1 MDLTRRSWVL
11 AATGLTLAALAVL
24 FARSQLLYGA
34 AAVGAFLMYRQLRYL
49 DAVRMV
55 GDTLAVEQSV
65 TSNHV
70 DTDGETVV
78 TLSARLSRPTPLGV
92 TVTAIPPLFA
102 DGPAMEERT
111 IHIEAGDRST
121 ETTFDVN
128 WPVVGRGTFSAPQV
142 TTEDRFGL
150 FRSAFERGTEPTVTV
165 DPRIP
170 RNVHIGEGGTQV
182 TAAFGG
188 HRSDRH
194 GRGIDPAELRQYVP
208 GDSVSNIDW
217 KATARLDYPHVR
229 EYEVETDQQTIL
241 FVDQRGSMGVG
252 SEGRTKLDYLREV
265 ALTVVGNA
273 QRLSDPLGVA
283 GIGPEGTTR
292 WNSPSTDPAAYD
304 AARTTL
310 HDLEAIGTPDGDPSD
325 EHTHSVSASR
335 RKATLLAGD
344 GSQFSSR
351 IRPFLDDASGY
362 VQQLAAEP
370 LFETVRTRLTQLS
383 SGSWILLFADDTARA
398 ELREAAKLGA
408 NEGAGVVVFMTPSV
422 LFERDGLVDLD
433 TAYDEY
439 VDFEEFR
446 RELSRIDGVS
456 AFEVAPSDRIEAVLT
471 AGRRRR

>member
-1 MDLTRRSWVL
+1 MELTRRFGAL
-11 AATGLTLAALAVL
+11 AAVGLTLAALAVL
-24 FARSQLLYGA
+24 YAQPQLLYGA
-34 AAVGAFLMYRQLRYL
+34 AAVGAVLVYRQLRYL
-49 DAVRMV
+49 HAVRTID
-55 GDTLAVEQSV
+55 DTLAVEQSV
-65 TSNHV
+65 TGHHV
-70 DTDGETVV
+70 DKDGETVV
-78 TLSARLSRPTPLGV
+78 TLSVRLSRPTPLAL

-102 DGPAMEERT
+102 DGPPTETRTVHVAPGERS
-111 IHIEAGDRST
+111 A
-121 ETTFDVN
+121 ETTFDVG
-128 WPVVGRGTFSAPQV
+128 WPVVGEGSFSSPRV
-142 TTEDRFGL
+142 TAADDFGL
-150 FRSAFERGTEPTVTV
+150 FRSTFERGPELDITV
-165 DPRIP
+165 DPRVP
-170 RNVHIGEGGTQV
+170 RNVHVGEGGTQV

-194 GRGIDPAELRQYVP
+194 GKGIDPAELRQYVP

-241 FVDQRGSMGVG
+241 FVDQRGSMGIG
-252 SEGRTKLDYLREV
+252 AAGRTKLDYLREV

-325 EHTHSVSASR
+325 EHTYSVSTSR

-344 GSQFSSR
+344 GSRFSSR
-351 IRPFLDDASGY
+351 IRPFFDDASGY

-383 SGSWILLFADDTARA
+383 SGSWILLFADDTARV

-433 TAYDEY
+433 AAYDEY
-439 VDFEEFR
+439 VAFEEFR

-456 AFEVAPSDRIEAVLT
+456 AFEVGPGDRIEAVLA
-471 AGRRRR
+471 AGRSR